1 MAMNIDAPSLQEEKL
16 QANERDIELMKRVG
30 TGDSEAFQLLVE
42 AHQFAVVGAATKMLG
57 SPTEADDIAQKV
69 FLRVW
74 KAAPRYKPTAQFN
87 TWLYTIT
94 RNLVYN
100 ETRRRRRK
108 PAVSL
113 EELAEETHQV
123 VPDLHAILP
132 DEHAICSELEEA
144 VDKAIQ
150 SLPERQRIAI
160 FLRIRR
166 EVSYLE
172 IGRMISASEAAVK
185 QLVFKARTQL
195 RASLQ
200 QYFIEFSEG

>member
-57 SPTEADDIAQKV
+57 CPTEADDIAQKV

>member
-1 MAMNIDAPSLQEEKL
+1 MAMNSDAPSLQEEKL
-16 QANERDIELMKRVG
+16 QANERDIELMKRAG

-42 AHQFAVVGAATKMLG
+42 AHRFAVVGAATKMLG

-108 PAVSL
+108 PTISL
-113 EELAEETHQV
+113 EELAEETNQV
-123 VPDLHAILP
+123 APDLHAILP
-132 DEHAICSELEEA
+132 DEHALYSELEEE

-166 EVSYLE
+166 EVSYME

-185 QLVFKARTQL
+185 ALLFKARIGL

-200 QYFIEFSEG
+200 QYFTELSEE

>member
-1 MAMNIDAPSLQEEKL
+1 MNIDAPDLQEEKL

-30 TGDSEAFQLLVE
+30 TGDCEAFQLLFE

-123 VPDLHAILP
+123 VPDIHAILP
-132 DEHAICSELEEA
+132 DEHAIYSELEEA

-166 EVSYLE
+166 EASYME

-185 QLVFKARTQL
+185 ALVFKARAGL

-200 QYFIEFSEG
+200 QYFTESSGE

>member
-132 DEHAICSELEEA
+132 DEHAINSELEEA

-166 EVSYLE
+166 EVSYME

>member
-1 MAMNIDAPSLQEEKL
+1 MVMNIDAPDLQEEKL

-57 SPTEADDIAQKV
+57 CPTEADDIAQKV

-108 PAVSL
+108 PAVSI
-113 EELAEETHQV
+113 EELAEETQQV
-123 VPDLHAILP
+123 LPDPCAILP
-132 DEHAICSELEEA
+132 DEHAINSELEEA
-144 VDKAIQ
+144 VDKAMQ
-150 SLPERQRIAI
+150 SLPERQRMAI

-166 EVSYLE
+166 EVSYME
-172 IGRMISASEAAVK
+172 IGNIISASEAAVK
-185 QLVFKARTQL
+185 QLVFKARVGL

-200 QYFIEFSEG
+200 QYFTELSEG

>member
-1 MAMNIDAPSLQEEKL
+1 MAMNIDAPDLQEEKL

-123 VPDLHAILP
+123 VPDIHAILP
-132 DEHAICSELEEA
+132 DEHAIYSELEEA

-160 FLRIRR
+160 FLRIRG
-166 EVSYLE
+166 EVSYKE

-185 QLVFKARTQL
+185 ALVFNARTRL

-200 QYFIEFSEG
+200 QYFTESSEE